1 MRSTHTM
8 KVMLALAL
16 SVALAGVSTAGC
28 QRKVEVKSGTR
39 TVCTAGEVIS
49 DDVKTIMVPANKA
62 SAYRVRTITVTC
74 DKHANVPPLYAEAQ
88 AALAAG
94 DTKLAA
100 AKLAQVL
107 ALDPAYRKAKEQAA
121 LIAKG
126 GKPAPDAAPAPST
139 GTTTTAPVVPSKP
152 GEQPTAT
159 VGALGKW
166 TPDTITGFVA
176 AKPLSDALTVSREYI
191 PSGDSPAQGLVIVAE
206 QFRTADD
213 AKGALAHQV
222 KQAYPK
228 DSATLKINGHDAY
241 FGTDGRRFATIGF
254 TNGAVMIALEL
265 TAPKSPEDLRA
276 LAEKVAKQLP

>member
-8 KVMLALAL
+8 KVLLALVL
-16 SVALAGVSTAGC
+16 TIALAGASAAGC

-49 DDVKTIMVPANKA
+49 DDVKTIKVPANKA
-62 SAYRVRTITVTC
+62 GAYRVQTKVVTC
-74 DKHANVPPLYAEAQ
+74 DKHAKVPGLYAEAQ
-88 AALAAG
+88 TALAAG

-100 AKLAQVL
+100 EKLAQVL
-107 ALDPAYRKAKEQAA
+107 ALDATYRKAKEQAA
-121 LIAKG
+121 SIAKG

-139 GTTTTAPVVPSKP
+139 ATTTTAPVVPPKP
-152 GEQPTAT
+152 GETPTT

-166 TPDTITGFVA
+166 TPDKITGFVA

-191 PSGDSPAQGLVIVAE
+191 PSGDSPTQGLVIVAE

-213 AKGALAHQV
+213 AKSALAHQV

-254 TNGAVMIALEL
+254 TNGAVMVALEL
-265 TAPKSPEDLRA
+265 TAPRSPKDLRA
-276 LAEKVAKQLP
+276 LAEQVAKQLP